1 MQRISVL
8 LLLLV
13 ACFSTAMRAQAPAPK
28 PDPAL
33 KKLSIYEGHWTCEG
47 ESKAGPLGPGGKLTS
62 EESIQMILGGFFQ
75 QVRETDKEPAGG
87 QSLAIAGYDP
97 VNKNFP
103 ASGYS
108 NDGSTWSGVLRVS
121 GTTSTM
127 AGKGVVAGK
136 QGLFRSTNVFAADL
150 MSYTGKIEI
159 STDDGNTWIPY
170 IESKC
175 TKVKHA
181 PKK

>member
-1 MQRISVL
+1 MQRIGVL

-33 KKLSIYEGHWTCEG
+33 KTLSVFLGHWTCEA
-47 ESKAGPLGPGGKLTS
+47 ESKAGPLGPGGKVTS

-75 QVRETDKEPAGG
+75 QVRGADKGPTGG
-87 QSLAIAGYDP
+87 QSLEIARYDP

-103 ASGYS
+103 FSGYS
-108 NDGSTWSGVLRVS
+108 NDGSTWSGVFS
-121 GTTSTM
+121 GSGNTLTST
-127 AGKGVVAGK
+127 GKGIVGGN
-136 QGLFRSTNVFAADL
+136 QGLFRGTDVFAADL
-150 MSYTGKIEI
+150 MSRTGKVEI
-159 STDDGNTWIPY
+159 STDDGKTWIPFN
-170 IESKC
+170 ESKC
-175 TKVKHA
+175 TKVKPA